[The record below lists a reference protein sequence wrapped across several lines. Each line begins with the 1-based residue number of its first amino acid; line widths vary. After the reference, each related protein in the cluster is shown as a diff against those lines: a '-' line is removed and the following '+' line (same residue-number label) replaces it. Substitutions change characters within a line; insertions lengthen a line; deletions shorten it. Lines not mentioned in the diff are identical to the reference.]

1 MVSSLSWAVA
11 CYSEAILVSLGTAVV
26 SAASFTVVPA
36 SASMFTTGATSASAT
51 TAAFFTG
58 LVLLGR
64 FFATLGSGSFNL
76 SGLLFSLNLSN
87 WLFGL
92 DLLNLGGSR
101 LDDFNLSGSG
111 FDGSG
116 LGRGSSHFGMSG
128 HHSLLFKALSHKVK
142 VSFRNQLGEGC
153 GSSSDVNRVDLS
165 SLGLTELSHDGVHG
179 LFIFSR
185 TFLEKLRVFLNV
197 VHHSE
202 GLEGNDDIIVAFLL
216 SKSSLGFSFLGSFFL
231 VDVPVR
237 VTLLVEVDK
246 LIQLRN
252 FSFEGSLTVQHELLV
267 FIRGWPSLLHGLLEG
282 DDLVHLLSLVAEVSA

>member
-64 FFATLGSGSFNL
+64 FFATLGSSSFNL

-87 WLFGL
+87 RLFGL

-116 LGRGSSHFGMSG
+116 LGSSHFGMSG
-128 HHSLLFKALSHKVK
+128 HHSLLFKALSHEVK

-165 SLGLTELSHDGVHG
+165 SLGLTELSHDGVHC

-185 TFLEKLRVFLNV
+185 TFLKELRVFLNV

-202 GLEGNDDIIVAFLL
+202 GLKGNDDIIVAFLL
-216 SKSSLGFSFLGSFFL
+216 SKSSLGFSFLSSFFL

-282 DDLVHLLSLVAEVSA
+282 DDFVHLLSLVAEVSA